1 MGSVAAQITEDVGAG
16 EAAGKAS
23 TGTVHR
29 DVLGAIGNT
38 PLVRINRLGAGVD
51 AEILAKLEFT
61 NPSGSIKDRI
71 GWWLI
76 EDAERRGVLKPGGLV
91 VESTG
96 GNTGIGLAMAA
107 AVKGYRCVFTVPDKM
122 SEGKIKTLRAFGAK
136 VVVTR
141 TVPPPDPDNYC
152 AVARRIAEQT
162 PNSVY
167 INQYDNL
174 ANREYHYRRTGPEIL
189 QQMPAIDALVAGLGT
204 GGTLCGAG
212 KFLKEHRPS
221 VKVIGVDPFGSVLYD
236 MFKSG
241 KSGPA
246 QFYHMEGIGKDCVP
260 RNIDFSL
267 IDDVVQVGDK
277 EAFLMTR
284 RLLREEGI
292 FAGVSSGAAI
302 LGALRWLG
310 AGGADLAGKNTV
322 VILPDSGSRYISKVY
337 DDDWMR
343 ANGFLDAAVNEHD
356 ETEGERS

>member
-1 MGSVAAQITEDVGAG
+1 MAPQIPADMRAD
-16 EAAGKAS
+16 EAPCMVR

-38 PLVRINRLGAGVD
+38 PVVHVNRLGADVD
-51 AEILAKLEFT
+51 AEIFAKLEFM

-122 SEGKIKTLRAFGAK
+122 SEAKIKTLRAFGAE
-136 VVVTR
+136 VVVTP
-141 TVPPPDPDNYC
+141 TVASPDPNNYC
-152 AVARRIAEQT
+152 AVARRIAERT

-174 ANREYHYRRTGPEIL
+174 ANREYHYRCTGPEVL
-189 QQMPAIDALVAGLGT
+189 QQMPEIDVLIAGLGT
-204 GGTLCGAG
+204 GGTLCGTG
-212 KFLKEHRPS
+212 KFLKEHRPF
-221 VKVIGVDPFGSVLYD
+221 VKVIGVDPFGSILYD
-236 MFKSG
+236 MFKFG
-241 KSGPA
+241 ESGPA
-246 QFYHMEGIGKDCVP
+246 QFYYMEGIGKDCVP
-260 RNIDFSL
+260 LNIDFSL

-292 FAGVSSGAAI
+292 FAGASSGAA
-302 LGALRWLG
+302 LVGALRWLS
-310 AGGADLAGKNTV
+310 AGGADVVGKNVV
-322 VILPDSGSRYISKVY
+322 VILPDSGSRYTSKVY

-343 ANGFLDAAVNEHD
+343 ANGFLDEAENEHA
-356 ETEGERS
+356 ESGGERS